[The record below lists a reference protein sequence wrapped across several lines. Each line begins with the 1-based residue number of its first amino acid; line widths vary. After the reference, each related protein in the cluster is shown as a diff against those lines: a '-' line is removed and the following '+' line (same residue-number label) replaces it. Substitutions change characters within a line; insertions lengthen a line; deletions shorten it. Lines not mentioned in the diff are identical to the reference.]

1 MADVVVQNLAA
12 FTGLNDTKAAASTSQ
27 AFLNDGNTFLE
38 FLNANASARTLTITQ
53 NATDKPGYGSI
64 TPAAVTVTI
73 PGSGTN
79 GGLCKVG
86 RFPTARF
93 NDASGKVNYTIDNVT
108 GLTVSAI
115 SLTPVA

>member
-1 MADVVVQNLAA
+1 MADVTVQTLAA
-12 FTGLNDTKAAASTSQ
+12 FTGLNDTKAAAATTQ
-27 AFLNDGNTFLE
+27 AFTNDGNTFLE
-38 FLNANASARTLTITQ
+38 FLNGNASARTLTITQ
-53 NATDKPGYGSI
+53 NATDKPGFGSI
-64 TPAAVTVTI
+64 TPTALTVTI

-93 NDASGKVNYTIDNVT
+93 NDSSNKVNYTIDVVT

>member
-1 MADVVVQNLAA
+1 MADVTVQNLAA
-12 FTGLNDTKAAASTSQ
+12 FTGLNDTKAAAATTQ

-38 FLNANASARTLTITQ
+38 FLNGNASARTLTITQ
-53 NATDKPGYGSI
+53 NPTEKQGFGTI
-64 TPAAVTVTI
+64 TPAALTVTI

-86 RFPTARF
+86 RFPTGRF
-93 NDASGKVNYTIDNVT
+93 NDASNKVNYTIDNVT
-108 GLTVSAI
+108 SLTVSAI